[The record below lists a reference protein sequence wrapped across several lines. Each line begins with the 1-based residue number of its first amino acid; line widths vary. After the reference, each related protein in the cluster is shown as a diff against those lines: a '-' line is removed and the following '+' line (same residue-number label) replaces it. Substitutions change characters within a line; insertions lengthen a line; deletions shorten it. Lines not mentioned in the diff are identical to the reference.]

1 MYNNYIMSA
10 IQNYN
15 RQLANRL
22 LKSQLDEI
30 HRENIITGGGSY
42 RSDSNPIPI
51 TNNHE
56 PSFETPTSA
65 LTHQSGG
72 KLKIPKFLR
81 TLGNEATT
89 VAAPVLRK
97 GATKLANA
105 LVDKGVNYLINGP
118 SPTMAAAG
126 MKKRGRPRKKKSSSF
141 EHEEHCEYYKGP
153 KGGKFNFVKT
163 MDKIAKNPIVRKIG
177 NKALDTAV
185 NVGTNALI
193 MGAMGA
199 GMKRKRQPSNRNL
212 LIKKIMQKEHCSL
225 AEASKYI
232 KSQNLKY

>member
-1 MYNNYIMSA
+1 MIISNFFY
-10 IQNYN
+10 QEP
-15 RQLANRL
+15 QVKLAEM
-22 LKSQLDEI
+22 LKD
-30 HRENIITGGGSY
+30 ITKMDKVFFCNSGS
-42 RSDSNPIPI
+42 
-51 TNNHE
+51 
-56 PSFETPTSA
+56 ETT
-65 LTHQSGG
+65 
-72 KLKIPKFLR
+72 
-81 TLGNEATT
+81 E
-89 VAAPVLRK
+89 

-141 EHEEHCEYYKGP
+141 EHEEHCEHYKGP

-163 MDKIAKNPIVRKIG
+163 MNKIASNPIVKKIG

-199 GMKRKRQPSNRNL
+199 GMKKKRQPSNRNL
-212 LIKKIMQKEHCSL
+212 LIKQIMQKERCSL

-232 KSQNLKY
+232 KSHNLKY

>member
-1 MYNNYIMSA
+1 MSA

-15 RQLANRL
+15 RQIANRL

-81 TLGNEATT
+81 TLGHEAQTIG
-89 VAAPVLRK
+89 APIVRK

-118 SPTMAAAG
+118 PVAAAG
-126 MKKRGRPRKKKSSSF
+126 IKKRGRPRKKKSSSF
-141 EHEEHCEYYKGP
+141 EHEEHCEHYKGP

-163 MDKIAKNPIVRKIG
+163 MNKIASNPIVKKIG
-177 NKALDTAV
+177 NKVLDKAIDY
-185 NVGTNALI
+185 APQ
-193 MGAMGA
+193 MAMMAMGA
-199 GMKRKRQPSNRNL
+199 GVKKKRQPSNRNL
-212 LIKKIMQKEHCSL
+212 LIKQIMQKEHCSL

-232 KSQNLKY
+232 KSHNLKY